1 MYEYDREKDRLII
14 KLEAAEKAYMSLLY
28 DYTELKAE
36 KEKIESALK
45 EVKDLL
51 DYLISH
57 NYASK
62 NSEKKEDE
70 GWKYRVPEWINRT
83 PRMPEPGDF
92 TYYTDKPTIVLCWS
106 STMKSWSIKLSCADD
121 TDDVTAE
128 WNDEDDGWED
138 EETWGA
144 KFHCKASRRRGCKRA
159 RGCRSAEWRQ
169 HSKLQQRDGRGLRW
183 DNK

>member
-1 MYEYDREKDRLII
+1 MHKYDREKDRLII

-51 DYLISH
+51 DYLINH

-62 NSEKKEDE
+62 NPEEKEDE

-92 TYYTDKPTIVLCWS
+92 TYYSDKPTIVLCWS
-106 STMKSWSIKLSCADD
+106 STMKSWSIQLSSTDD

-138 EETWGA
+138 EEARTRRFY
-144 KFHCKASRRRGCKRA
+144 KNPSRARRGRKGA
-159 RGCRSAEWRQ
+159 RGWCTAEWR
-169 HSKLQQRDGRGLRW
+169 
-183 DNK
+183 